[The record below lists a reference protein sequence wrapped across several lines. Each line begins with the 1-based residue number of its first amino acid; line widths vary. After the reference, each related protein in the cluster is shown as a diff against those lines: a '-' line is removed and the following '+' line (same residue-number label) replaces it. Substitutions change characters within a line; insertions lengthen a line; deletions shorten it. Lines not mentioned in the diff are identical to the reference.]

1 MPQTGRQNTKILKKW
16 FPVIAQ
22 VSHYKPYYVL
32 SGTTKNENENLST
45 FPLTTEATT
54 EGIL

>member
-1 MPQTGRQNTKILKKW
+1 MPQTGRKNTKILKKW

-22 VSHYKPYYVL
+22 VSHYKPYHVL
-32 SGTTKNENENLST
+32 SGITKNENENLST